1 MSLMRCRCLRLT
13 EENTEVG
20 VAVFEGVASAGVF
33 SVVVDEA
40 FVVNDVF
47 VVDEAF
53 VVNDVFVVGDA
64 FVVDDAFVVSDV
76 FVVGDVFIVDEIV
89 SFGVVNIEGTWSR
102 AGGDGGDVG
111 GGGEGSEM
119 LTSSPL

>member
-33 SVVVDEA
+33 SV
-40 FVVNDVF
+40 